1 MDEPSAADRA
11 IRLSNL
17 VKTAPPP
24 VVDLPILL
32 DHTPHNLGH
41 TFGSDTEAIVW
52 LMHRDQGSAYSVH
65 LSTSTRSHR
74 ELIQGLGLV
83 RPSHRLAAPVGEAT
97 RGHPVFIHAVIYHL
111 PPQDVRQER
120 GGHVETA
127 TTPAELRLIV
137 RAIAAR
143 AQGLI
148 EGCRRVR
155 VCASILVL
163 IVAGKF
169 GSRRGKLP

>member
-24 VVDLPILL
+24 VVDLPPLL
-32 DHTPHNLGH
+32 DHIPHKLDH
-41 TFGSDTEAIVW
+41 TFSSDTEGLPW
-52 LMHRDQGSAYSVH
+52 LMHRSQDSAYAAH
-65 LSTSTRSHR
+65 LLTSTRSDQ

-83 RPSHRLAAPVGEAT
+83 RPSHQLAATVSEAT
-97 RGHPVFIHAVIYHL
+97 RGHLLFIQEVIYHL
-111 PPQDVRQER
+111 PPEDVRHER
-120 GGHVETA
+120 GGYAGTA
-127 TTPAELRLIV
+127 ATSTNLRLIMD
-137 RAIAAR
+137 AIAAQ
-143 AQGLI
+143 AHGLI
-148 EGCRRVR
+148 EGCLRVR
-155 VCASILVL
+155 LWASSLVL

>member
-1 MDEPSAADRA
+1 MVEPSAADRA

-32 DHTPHNLGH
+32 DHTPHNLEH
-41 TFGSDTEAIVW
+41 TIGSDTEVIER
-52 LMHRDQGSAYSVH
+52 LMHRDQASANAAH
-65 LSTSTRSHR
+65 LLTSTRSDR

-83 RPSHRLAAPVGEAT
+83 RPSHQLAATVSEAT
-97 RGHPVFIHAVIYHL
+97 RGHPPFIQEAIYRL
-111 PPQDVRQER
+111 PPQNVRQKR
-120 GGHVETA
+120 GGYVGTA
-127 TTPAELRLIV
+127 ATSADLRPIMG
-137 RAIAAR
+137 AIAAR

-148 EGCRRVR
+148 EGCRRVLTW
-155 VCASILVL
+155 ASFLGL
-163 IVAGKF
+163 IVARKF